1 MYQAYQEV
9 YDVVD
14 YETHELLT
22 TCYDLHEAAQAE
34 HMSYAR
40 TDTTIIVRTV
50 FMLAPVS
57 MVEQAK
63 AMMQLDMHRCDVHMM
78 CIDLTHIELDEFI
91 F

>member
-22 TCYDLHEAAQAE
+22 TCYDL